1 MSINLELYNFFCLIA
16 EYNSFSEASKKLYI
30 SQPAITQK
38 IHELEKVLGEKL
50 FIRTV
55 SGIELTEEGKVLY
68 EKLKQ
73 PINTLRN
80 IGSKEEKQDRN
91 NQINIGI
98 DNRIFDI
105 SFLYKLLIKFYKLY
119 PQKRI
124 NIEKIE
130 LEKGIDYITNKE
142 LDFYFAS
149 GIKKLRRKNINTEN
163 QIVLHPCFYA
173 GAEFYNNNRNIDLL
187 GKKQYTYI
195 LCKENSAEK
204 EILNKIIKKYKINIE
219 QSYETQNAEIQY
231 LLVKNNMG
239 ISFGF
244 RENIID
250 EIRNGQIKEIKFD
263 KEIPEYIIDIVG
275 KNEYKNDFNK
285 EQFFN
290 NIKENII

>member
-1 MSINLELYNFFCLIA
+1 MSINLELYSFFCLIA
-16 EYNSFSEASKKLYI
+16 EYKSFSEASKKMYI

-38 IHELEKVLGEKL
+38 IHELEKGLGEKL
-50 FIRTV
+50 FIRTA
-55 SGIELTEEGKVLY
+55 SGIELTNEGKSLY
-68 EKLKQ
+68 EKLRE

-80 IGSKEEKQDRN
+80 IESKKIKQDRN
-91 NQINIGI
+91 NQINIGV

-130 LEKGIDYITNKE
+130 IEKGIDYVLNE
-142 LDFYFAS
+142 NLDFYFANN
-149 GIKKLRRKNINTEN
+149 IKRLRRKSINSEN
-163 QIVLHPCFYA
+163 QIILHPCFYA
-173 GAEFYNNNRNIDLL
+173 STGLYNRNKNIDLF
-187 GKKQYTYI
+187 GKKHYTYI
-195 LCKENSAEK
+195 LCKENSAER
-204 EILNKIIKKYKINIE
+204 EILDKIVKKYKINLE
-219 QSYETQNAEIQY
+219 QSYETENAEMQY

-285 EQFFN
+285 EQFLN